1 VRPISLIV
9 TAMKHRGGLSFT
21 PVLVLVAGS
30 LVGLT
35 ACSEDSTGKNWS
47 ALATCL
53 AGPAANAPVV
63 ERVPKIRQMLLGNS
77 APSAGKDAWP
87 ARCAPMADDL
97 YAGLD
102 KSGKGA
108 GLKRKLHD
116 RFGCTDSKGSC
127 KITGETAL
135 ISTTTELWESAKS
148 ADLKV
153 EAVSGTATPPL
164 APPPLLDSKVWK
176 SFAEK
181 PMRVSGPVL
190 TEDGRALLV
199 LKPAEGRARPTVC
212 EVAAGFAKMKCV
224 KGSDKI
230 PELPPQSIEIVADDD
245 GLYAAGL
252 TEKGM
257 VAYAIDSGETSDV
270 RARGGRMIRNG
281 VVVEKAQT
289 EDISVGDP
297 NATKPAAKGG
307 KPAMFQKP
315 KGAKPDEGFVAVEL
329 KNGKASKEIKL
340 PIEGQVGNPTSI
352 GNQALWITPTEGGVE
367 LNTRTIAGGRLGGG
381 GKLKGTFAGT
391 FNTCERGGAYALA
404 VFGSKAGQG
413 ASSKPT
419 GGEGKTAVT
428 FTRFEKG
435 SWSKPVETTMPFE
448 RAGESAL
455 TCTPDGASLAW
466 MKAEKGTQTAPA
478 NAVVGR
484 IDCKADGCKSN
495 EVTIPGLDSSYLWAV
510 GTLGDKVFVLYR
522 GVHGETRL
530 RVASLSDL
538 PTTKDSIVF
547 DVNDYGGP
555 STGELSVLATDT
567 AALLLFRG
575 ERGEQPTALRLANDG
590 AVSMVSL

>member
-1 VRPISLIV
+1 MSPIVL
-9 TAMKHRGGLSFT
+9 AMKHRGGLSSI

-30 LVGLT
+30 LGGLV
-35 ACSEDSTGKNWS
+35 ACSEDATGKNWS

-53 AGPAANAPVV
+53 AGPAASAPVV
-63 ERVPKIRQMLLGNS
+63 ERVPKIRQMLLGNA
-77 APSAGKDAWP
+77 APAGAKDAWP
-87 ARCAPMADDL
+87 GRCAPMADDL

-148 ADLKV
+148 AELKV
-153 EAVSGTATPPL
+153 EAVSGAPAPPL
-164 APPPLLDSKVWK
+164 AAPPLLDSKVWK
-176 SFAEK
+176 SFADK
-181 PMRVSGPVL
+181 PMRVSGPLL

-199 LKPAEGRARPTVC
+199 LKPAEGRARPIAC
-212 EVAAGFAKMKCV
+212 EVASGFAKMKCV

-230 PELPPQSIEIVADDD
+230 PVLPPLSFEIIADDK

-252 TEKGM
+252 TETGM
-257 VAYAIDSGETSDV
+257 VGYAIDSGDTSDV

-281 VVVEKAQT
+281 VVVEKAQKD
-289 EDISVGDP
+289 DISVGDP
-297 NATKPAAKGG
+297 NAAKAAAKGG

-329 KNGKASKEIKL
+329 KEGKASKEIKL

-352 GNQALWITPTEGGVE
+352 GNQVLWITPTEGGVE
-367 LNTRTIAGGRLGGG
+367 LNTRTVSGGRLGGG
-381 GKLKGTFAGT
+381 GKLQGTFAGT

-404 VFGSKAGQG
+404 VFGSKSGQG

-419 GGEGKTAVT
+419 GGEGKTAIT

-435 SWSKPVETTMPFE
+435 SWSKPVEATMPFE

-455 TCTPDGASLAW
+455 LCSADGASIAW
-466 MKAEKGTQTAPA
+466 MKAEKGSQTAA
-478 NAVVGR
+478 ASAVVGR
-484 IDCKADGCKSN
+484 IDCKSDGCKSN
-495 EVTIPGLDSSYLWAV
+495 EVTIPGLDSSYLWSV
-510 GTLGDKVFVLYR
+510 GTLGDKVFLLYR

-555 STGELSVLATDT
+555 ATGELSVLATDA

-575 ERGEQPTALRLANDG
+575 ERGEQPAALRLGNDG
-590 AVSMVSL
+590 TVAMVSL